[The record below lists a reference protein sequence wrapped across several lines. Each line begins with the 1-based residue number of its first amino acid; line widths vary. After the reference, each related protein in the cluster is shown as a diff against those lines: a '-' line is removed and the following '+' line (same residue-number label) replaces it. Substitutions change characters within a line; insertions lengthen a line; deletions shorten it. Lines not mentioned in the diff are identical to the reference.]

1 MHNLRRATI
10 TRSPSGDASIV
21 VTRSAFRKQAV
32 HFIIS
37 LLLTCGFFAAV
48 AYQTD
53 MRWILH
59 IAISTLIAAPLVFL
73 LYARSPRSMRVGATI
88 LSLREGF
95 ITNRWGE
102 KVPWA
107 GLESISVVRLRYTWG
122 KIRWEEFILLND
134 RNGPVLAVDHRSE
147 YGTFIPNDLPELTC
161 SLTGLKYQV
170 IRGENHNLDVKMGL
184 HRFRKLW

>member
-32 HFIIS
+32 HFSIT
-37 LLLTCGFFAAV
+37 LLTTCGFLAAA
-48 AYQTD
+48 AYQTE

-59 IAISTLIAAPLVFL
+59 VAIFLLIAAPLGFL
-73 LYARSPRSMRVGATI
+73 LYARSPRSMRVGASI
-88 LSLREGF
+88 LSLRDGI

-102 KVPWA
+102 QVPLS
-107 GLESISVVRLRYTWG
+107 GLVSISVVRLRYTRG
-122 KIRWEEFILLND
+122 RSRWEEFILLNNS
-134 RNGPVLAVDHRSE
+134 NGPVQAVDHRREPGAS
-147 YGTFIPNDLPELTC
+147 IPNDLPELTC

-170 IRGENHNLDVKMGL
+170 IRGENFELDGKLNL
-184 HRFRKLW
+184 HRFRKLL